1 MSPVQ
6 HQTLRNKQRL
16 LVYFLATRPSF
27 LSITLMGY
35 LIGYSISLFS
45 NHLVIGILGLI
56 VALLAHAAGN
66 VINDFHDSLNGSDL
80 ANIERI
86 YPFTGGSRMIQDGI
100 FTEQKISRFATTLFF
115 TSILLGIAVIY
126 LSSINLVLIGVLG
139 LFLAWAYSAPPCKLM
154 GRGLIGEL
162 SITLAWALVVIG
174 AAMLNDINHI
184 TGNALLISIAI
195 GLSYGFAVANIL
207 FVNQIPDVN
216 ADLSAQKR
224 TLAATIQISN
234 IWVYYLCFNLLA
246 HLTILIS
253 YALGFLSVIYLLSL
267 LSSPIHLYVTYI
279 LKTSPNQRLALR
291 QSITLTIINAH
302 IYGALL
308 LLSNV
313 FINYFDETCKA
324 ILN

>member
-1 MSPVQ
+1 M
-6 HQTLRNKQRL
+6 
-16 LVYFLATRPSF
+16 
-27 LSITLMGY
+27 IGY
-35 LIGYSISLFS
+35 LIGYSISPFS
-45 NHLVIGILGLI
+45 NHWVIGILGLM

-66 VINDFHDSLNGSDL
+66 VINDFHDSLNGTDL
-80 ANIERI
+80 ANVERI

-115 TSILLGIAVIY
+115 IAILLGIAVIY
-126 LSSINLVLIGVLG
+126 FSSINLVLIGVLG

-154 GRGLIGEL
+154 SRGLIGEL

-184 TGNALLISIAI
+184 TGNGLLMSIVI

-207 FVNQIPDVN
+207 FVNQIPDIN
-216 ADLSAQKR
+216 ADLSVQKR
-224 TLAATIQISN
+224 TLAATIQMSN

-246 HLTILIS
+246 YLTILIS
-253 YALGFLSVIYLLSL
+253 YALGLLGVTYLLSL
-267 LSSPIHLYVTYI
+267 LASPIHLYITYI
-279 LKTSPNQRLALR
+279 LKVSPNQRPALR
-291 QSITLTIINAH
+291 QAITLTIISAH

-313 FINYFDETCKA
+313 FINYFDEPSKV